1 MLTFIF
7 EYSSLLKQW
16 KKQRILSIFNSREK
30 QHRIYSIL
38 SIMVSYLFP
47 SLGSEYIFIQMNP
60 FWKFPEKL
68 PRNFLGNK
76 KNEKIKIL
84 FLKTFFFLFAN
95 EICKKN
101 WKSISFVSHYHH
113 CLLIMFMNQ
122 IKSRIENDFFLSQKI
137 PTRKK

>member
-1 MLTFIF
+1 MLTFIS
-7 EYSSLLKQW
+7 EYSSLF
-16 KKQRILSIFNSREK
+16 RIILSIFNSREK

-38 SIMVSYLFP
+38 SIMVSYPFLSL